1 MSLVRQRWKQ
11 VSEPSKLMEASS
23 VWRVGRHQS
32 DTKPS
37 QSEALG
43 ARQRTLSG
51 DRGGALQSQP
61 ESRAALRTAARLQA
75 AKSSHLLWGSLG
87 TVSVYAGIEP
97 IFQPSTAFK
106 ASRSRTNLLPVSNKS
121 PFGFH

>member
-11 VSEPSKLMEASS
+11 VSEPSKSMEASS
-23 VWRVGRHQS
+23 VWSVGLHQS

-37 QSEALG
+37 QNEALG
-43 ARQRTLSG
+43 ARQTTLSG
-51 DRGGALQSQP
+51 DRGGHCRKSQP
-61 ESRAALRTAARLQA
+61 QNRAAMRTASRLQA

-97 IFQPSTAFK
+97 IFQPSTGFK
-106 ASRSRTNLLPVSNKS
+106 ASRP
-121 PFGFH
+121 

>member
-37 QSEALG
+37 QNEALG
-43 ARQRTLSG
+43 ARQRTL
-51 DRGGALQSQP
+51 
-61 ESRAALRTAARLQA
+61 
-75 AKSSHLLWGSLG
+75 W
-87 TVSVYAGIEP
+87 
-97 IFQPSTAFK
+97 
-106 ASRSRTNLLPVSNKS
+106 
-121 PFGFH
+121 